1 MPARHAV
8 MVDNGLNVYQTF
20 ICLLSGLRTVGLE
33 LNTRDWALRGKG
45 YDSGHILG
53 HIVRRRPAA
62 PAACRRPARRQPFG
76 PAPPE
81 LACPA
86 GAVAAPGWGSAH
98 ACLRRRSPQLYGTH
112 HQRMKAGRAGP
123 PAVLPGRRPTPS
135 HWLAFRTA
143 LAPQN
148 GPNRVRSPTGE
159 NLSPTGEN
167 QPPSGP
173 AGCAASACLLTR
185 WWPMAAAPVPTCA
198 ITAWTHGAAPNAGP
212 HVQPGWWRS
221 ARTRRKRPSSG
232 TAGEPAQAPPS
243 QCRPRALSL
252 ARGWRDGSMLSCQPR
267 FVSSSACHGRAEI
280 SRTREC
286 AGWARHSEA

>member
-112 HQRMKAGRAGP
+112 HQRTGGPAMKSNMWPDDTGLPAAGDWPDEGWAG
-123 PAVLPGRRPTPS
+123 
-135 HWLAFRTA
+135 
-143 LAPQN
+143 
-148 GPNRVRSPTGE
+148 
-159 NLSPTGEN
+159 
-167 QPPSGP
+167 GP
-173 AGCAASACLLTR
+173 AGGAPWPQAHAEPLAGLPHRAGAAERAEPRPVPHWGEPVPHWGEPAPIRSCWMCGIRMPADQMVADGGSACADLRYYCLDTWGCTER
-185 WWPMAAAPVPTCA
+185 WTS
-198 ITAWTHGAAPNAGP
+198 
-212 HVQPGWWRS
+212 RS
-221 ARTRRKRPSSG
+221 ARLVAIRPDAEE
-232 TAGEPAQAPPS
+232 TPKQ
-243 QCRPRALSL
+243 
-252 ARGWRDGSMLSCQPR
+252 RDGRGTGAGAAQP
-267 FVSSSACHGRAEI
+267 VPA
-280 SRTREC
+280 
-286 AGWARHSEA
+286 